1 MARKKWNR
9 LTDKGKDDLKKAIFD
24 LQINL
29 TDLED
34 NYDKVYD
41 YEETINDNIKGL
53 IECDQD
59 CTTCT
64 ERDRAACLLNFRKA
78 NIFFLG
84 KLRSYETFFSDAI
97 QYIIKF
103 IQGMHQIFVEGKDPE
118 EVEKEQAKN
127 DKEAPDIPV
136 SMFS

>member
-9 LTDKGKDDLKKAIFD
+9 LTKKGQYDLKKAIFD
-24 LQINL
+24 LQIKL

-59 CTTCT
+59 CRTCT
-64 ERDRAACLLNFRKA
+64 EIDRATCLLNFRKA

-118 EVEKEQAKN
+118 EVEREQAEN
-127 DKEAPDIPV
+127 EKEAPGGPPT
-136 SMFS
+136 MFM